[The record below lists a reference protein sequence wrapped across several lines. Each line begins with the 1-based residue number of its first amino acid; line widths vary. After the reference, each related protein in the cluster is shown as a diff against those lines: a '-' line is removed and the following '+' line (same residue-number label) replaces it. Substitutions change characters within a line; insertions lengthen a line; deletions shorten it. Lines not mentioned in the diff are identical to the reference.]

1 MLIVINNLDGQVEE
15 ADEKLSRKSTPSP
28 SVSATESDITLKI
41 VGQKYYTLY
50 PVEKECKIPKFVETI
65 DSEGLSYKSGS
76 GYGFYQF
83 TKPELISYDKQVI
96 LMGKVWSFV
105 VLGANETILI
115 ASKF

>member
-28 SVSATESDITLKI
+28 SVSATESDTLKI

-50 PVEKECKIPKFVETI
+50 PVEKECEIPRFVETI
-65 DSEGLSYKSGS
+65 EGLSYKSGS

-96 LMGKVWSFV
+96 LMGKVCMVICS
-105 VLGANETILI
+105 ETILI
-115 ASKF
+115 VSKF

>member
-28 SVSATESDITLKI
+28 SVSATESDTLNI
-41 VGQKYYTLY
+41 VDQKYYTLY
-50 PVEKECKIPKFVETI
+50 PVVKECEIPEFVETI
-65 DSEGLSYKSGS
+65 EGLSYKSGS